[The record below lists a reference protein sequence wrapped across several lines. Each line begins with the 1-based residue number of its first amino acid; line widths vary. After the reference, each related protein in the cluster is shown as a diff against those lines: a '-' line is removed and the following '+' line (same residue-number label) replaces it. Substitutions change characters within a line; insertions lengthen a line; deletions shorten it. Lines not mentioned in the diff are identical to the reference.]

1 MNFMIRTASVV
12 ALFTFWLAAIVWTVL
27 IVAAPANAAP
37 SDEHGVGSTSTS
49 APADHAHQPVHS
61 GRDDLPHR
69 DHSHDFSPQKVDT
82 NPNPK
87 KAPTVKSGSTP
98 G

>member
-37 SDEHGVGSTSTS
+37 SNDGAVSTSTS
-49 APADHAHQPVHS
+49 APAGAAGKSELSPADAAAAAAKSDHHMEVEKYAQ
-61 GRDDLPHR
+61 
-69 DHSHDFSPQKVDT
+69 SPEGQEKE
-82 NPNPK
+82 
-87 KAPTVKSGSTP
+87 KAQLRQEVA
-98 G
+98 